1 MREISV
7 NRDFVRN
14 IFDFSPNKSLSVRV
28 APQSVILGAIMI
40 VRRTVLLGLAVST
53 LAFCVQAYA
62 SEPTPFTAEGFA
74 AAQKAGKSI
83 LVHITAPWCP
93 TCKAQ
98 RPILGELTATP
109 AFKDLTVFDVDFDA
123 QKDVVNAFGAR
134 MQSTLI
140 VFKAGVE
147 VGRSVGDTN
156 AASIKALL
164 DKAV

>member
-1 MREISV
+1 
-7 NRDFVRN
+7 
-14 IFDFSPNKSLSVRV
+14 
-28 APQSVILGAIMI
+28 MI
-40 VRRTVLLGLAVST
+40 VRRTFLFGFAAST
-53 LAFCVQAYA
+53 LAFSVQAYA
-62 SEPTPFTAEGFA
+62 SEPTPFTAQGFA
-74 AAQKAGKSI
+74 SAQKAGKSI
-83 LVHITAPWCP
+83 LVHITASWCP

-109 AFKDLTVFDVDFDA
+109 AFKNLTVFNVDFDA
-123 QKDVVNAFGAR
+123 QKDIVNAFRAQ

-140 VFKAGVE
+140 VFKAGAE